1 MTPVYVSGC
10 FGMLHPA
17 GGTHGVLICGSL
29 GDEAMNNYRPLV
41 FLGERFAAAGC
52 PTLRLEYY
60 GVGDSAGEDGEPG
73 RFQEWLNGIAV
84 GVRWLRENCG
94 VGPVTLVGVR
104 IGAAIAAR
112 AACCI
117 ECVEGL
123 ICLAPVARGRR
134 FLREMTLA
142 ANATAEIWQVEN
154 RINDGDWFEAHGVRI
169 DRATHD
175 ALERLDIAALP
186 RPPAPRALVLDQS
199 DSPSGPA
206 TADALRHLGVDVVA
220 ESIDGLQGMLRDPY
234 ENAVPHAAFE
244 RAVQWATEHCRQQQF
259 GPALVPTE
267 PAVLRTGFGEERP
280 VRFGPN
286 NALFGI
292 LSKPA
297 HARSNAPSVLIAN
310 TGANPRY
317 SNSRGAVAIARWLA
331 AHGIASLRIDGAG
344 IADAAPETGE
354 RGMPYSALADLD
366 HAAAIDELTRQCPGP
381 VMALG
386 MCSGAFHALRAAY
399 SDARVSG
406 LILVNLQ
413 KFVWEEGESLSV
425 VQRTTFRT
433 TRFYMRNVVSPA
445 VWQRLARGEINV
457 TGITRAL
464 TGRVIRRM
472 AAAADPMLGL
482 LQRHESHVRTVRR
495 HMRQLDQRNVP
506 ILFVLSGNDPG
517 LDEIAEYFGA
527 QGRQLRRQ
535 PNIMFRLLHGADHTL
550 SAHRSRET
558 LMRMIAAFLRE
569 RVGVPIEGETQEP
582 ASPPPSKPMRLDALL
597 RAPRRR
603 PAIDTTRAA
612 A

>member
-29 GDEAMNNYRPLV
+29 GDEAMNTYRPLV
-41 FLGERFAAAGC
+41 FLAEKLAALGC

-73 RFQEWLNGIAV
+73 RFQEWLNGIVV

-123 ICLAPVARGRR
+123 VFLAPVARGRR

-142 ANATAEIWQVEN
+142 ANATAEIWQVEPH
-154 RINDGDWFEAHGVRI
+154 INDGDWFEAHGMRI

-175 ALERLDIAALP
+175 ALEKLDIGKLP
-186 RPPAPRALVLDQS
+186 RRPAPRALVLDQP
-199 DSPSGPA
+199 DSPAGSA
-206 TADALRHLGVDVVA
+206 TADLLRNLDMDVVLA
-220 ESIDGLQGMLRDPY
+220 TADGLNGMLRDPY
-234 ENAVPHAAFE
+234 ENAVPYDAFAHVE
-244 RAVQWATEHCRQQQF
+244 NWMRSLVAQQPI
-259 GPALVPTE
+259 GPALTPAE

-280 VRFGPN
+280 ICFGSN

-292 LSKPA
+292 LSTPA
-297 HARSNAPSVLIAN
+297 TANPDAPAVLIAN

-317 SNSRGAVAIARWLA
+317 SNSRAGAAIARWLA
-331 AHGIASLRIDGAG
+331 AKGIASLRIDGAG
-344 IADAAPETGE
+344 IADSAPETGE
-354 RGMPYSALADLD
+354 RGVPYSARADLD
-366 HAAAIDELTRQCPGP
+366 HAEALDELSRRCGRPI
-381 VMALG
+381 VALG
-386 MCSGAFHALRAAY
+386 MCSGAFHALRTAY
-399 SDARVSG
+399 TDTRVSG

-413 KFVWEEGESLSV
+413 KFVWQEGESLSV

-433 TRFYMRNVVSPA
+433 TRFYMRNVTSLA
-445 VWQRLARGEINV
+445 VWQRVVAGEVNI
-457 TGITRAL
+457 TGIARAL
-464 TGRVIRRM
+464 TGRIIRRM
-472 AAAADPMLGL
+472 AAAADPLLGL
-482 LQRHESHVRTVRR
+482 LRQHESHVRGVRR
-495 HMRQLDQRNVP
+495 QMRQLNQRCVP

-517 LDEIAEYFGA
+517 LDEIGEYFGS

-535 PNIMFRLLHGADHTL
+535 PNVMFRMLPGADHTL
-550 SAHRSRET
+550 SAHRWRET
-558 LMRMIAAFLRE
+558 LMQMISVYLRQRFNAA
-569 RVGVPIEGETQEP
+569 IEGETEEP
-582 ASPPPSKPMRLDALL
+582 SSPPPRALMRLEALL

-603 PAIDTTRAA
+603 TPIDTSRAA

>member
-29 GDEAMNNYRPLV
+29 GDEAMNSYRPLV

-73 RFQEWLNGIAV
+73 RFQEWLSGIAV

-117 ECVEGL
+117 ECVEGM

-142 ANATAEIWQVEN
+142 ANANAEIWKVES
-154 RINDGDWFEAHGVRI
+154 RIHDGDWFEAHGVRL

-175 ALERLDIAALP
+175 ALERLDIAGLS
-186 RPPAPRALVLDQS
+186 RRPAPRALVLDQP
-199 DSPSGPA
+199 DSPSGFT
-206 TADALRHLGVDVVA
+206 TADALRNLGVDVVR
-220 ESIDGLQGMLRDPY
+220 ESIDGLQDMLRDPY

-244 RAVQWATEHCRQQQF
+244 RAVQWATENAPHQQF
-259 GPALVPTE
+259 GPSLVPAE
-267 PAVLRTGFGEERP
+267 PALLRTGFGEERP
-280 VRFGPN
+280 LQFGPA

-292 LSKPA
+292 LSTPA
-297 HARSNAPSVLIAN
+297 HPKPNVPSVLIAN

-331 AHGIASLRIDGAG
+331 ANGIASLRIDGAG
-344 IADAAPETGE
+344 IADAAPGTGE
-354 RGMPYSALADLD
+354 RGMPYSAQADLD

-381 VMALG
+381 VVALG
-386 MCSGAFHALRAAY
+386 ICSGAFHALRAAY
-399 SDARVSG
+399 SDARIAG

-413 KFVWEEGESLSV
+413 KFVWQEGESLSV

-433 TRFYMRNVVSPA
+433 TRFYMHNAVSPV
-445 VWQRLARGEINV
+445 VWQRLVRGEINV
-457 TGITRAL
+457 IGIARAL
-464 TGRVIRRM
+464 TGRLIRRM
-472 AAAADPMLGL
+472 AAAADPVLGL
-482 LQRHESHVRTVRR
+482 LRQHESHVRGVRR
-495 HMRQLDQRNVP
+495 HMRQLNHRNVP
-506 ILFVLSGNDPG
+506 ILFILSGNDPG

-535 PNIMFRLLHGADHTL
+535 PNIMFHLLQDADHTL
-550 SAHRSRET
+550 SAHRSREM

-569 RVGVPIEGETQEP
+569 RVGIAIKGETKEP
-582 ASPPPSKPMRLDALL
+582 SSPPPSKPMRLDAIF

-603 PAIDTTRAA
+603 TAIDTTHAA